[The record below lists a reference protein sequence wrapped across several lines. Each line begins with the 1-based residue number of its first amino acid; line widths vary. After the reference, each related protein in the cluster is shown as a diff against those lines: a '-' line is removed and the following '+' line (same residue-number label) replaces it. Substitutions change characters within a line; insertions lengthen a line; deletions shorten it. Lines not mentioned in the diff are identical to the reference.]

1 MLTRL
6 FGDKVDIV
14 ELLEIENLI
23 WWGFGCTFI
32 SVVIYL
38 TLLKLGI
45 YIHPMFIVLPLAL
58 IRRLILFLLGK

>member
-1 MLTRL
+1 MLNRL
-6 FGDKVDIV
+6 FGDKVDRA

-23 WWGFGCTFI
+23 WWGFGCPFI
-32 SVVIYL
+32 SGAIYL

-58 IRRLILFLLGK
+58 IRCLRKL